1 MVAKLTVILYFIS
14 FLFGPIRTREQKC
27 HIVGQSKDKI
37 LQVLKKDY
45 GNSQY
50 SDYVIPMLQDF
61 SQVPY
66 GGGAAGCGVSQTLIN
81 VERMDCMTLVENVWA
96 LACTR
101 HMAAHMNTPPDD
113 DALFALY
120 VQNLNAIRYYEGK
133 NERNED
139 RIQYLSSAF
148 IQLENAGVL
157 ENPIKGKAEPLK
169 KKIHYVS
176 SNKAKFGGFKDWA
189 FLASKEAEMS
199 QYTYYHYRTSEID
212 KYLKD
217 AQNGDFIGLLT
228 TVNGLDV
235 SHCGILSHDG
245 KAIKMTHAS
254 SVKKQVVI
262 EQDLKSYLAARTTIH
277 GIIVYRP
284 RFPNPDVFTRV
295 DLR

>member
-27 HIVGQSKDKI
+27 HVVGHSQDKI
-37 LQVLKKDY
+37 LKVLRKDY
-45 GNSQY
+45 G
-50 SDYVIPMLQDF
+50 SDAYTDYIIPMLRDF

-66 GGGAAGCGVSQTLIN
+66 GGGAAGCGVAQTLIN

-96 LACTR
+96 LALTR
-101 HMAAHMNTPPDD
+101 HIASSMEVQPDD
-113 DALFALY
+113 DTLFALY

-148 IQLENAGVL
+148 IQLEKAGVL
-157 ENPIKGKAEPLK
+157 ENPLQGKGEALQKR
-169 KKIHYVS
+169 IHYVS
-176 SNKAKFGGFKDWA
+176 TNKAKFGGFKDWA
-189 FLASKEAEMS
+189 FLAAKEAEMS
-199 QYTYYHYRTSEID
+199 QYTYYHYRTSEIN
-212 KYLKD
+212 KYLAD
-217 AQNGDFIGLLT
+217 ARNGDFVGLLT

-245 KAIKMTHAS
+245 KSIKMTHAS

-262 EQDLKSYLAARTTIH
+262 EQDLQAYLSARTTIH

-284 RFPNPDVFTRV
+284 RFPAVSQFTRAEV
-295 DLR
+295 R